1 MKHSNQ
7 EAVSVKKQECTEWS
21 WKEMHEVI
29 ITYKLHSL
37 YEWRLYVI
45 VDVGVE

>member
-7 EAVSVKKQECTEWS
+7 EAVLVKKKKQVCIEWS

-29 ITYKLHSL
+29 ITDKLHSL
-37 YEWRLYVI
+37 QKL
-45 VDVGVE
+45 